1 MDGEHAIAKKCTLG
15 CFTTALFDSS
25 THAHYCMLS
34 LAVPIAVARSVLGSN
49 NCMQHNK
56 VCRTST
62 NSQGRF
68 LWQVAERCQVGPGCL
83 FTGFC
88 TGKPL
93 LAHNIYHHWSQWQIL
108 RKPDMLQR
116 HLD

>member
-15 CFTTALFDSS
+15 CFTIALFDSS
-25 THAHYCMLS
+25 TYARYCMLL

-62 NSQGRF
+62 NGQGRF
-68 LWQVAERCQVGPGCL
+68 LWQVAERCQVGPRCL
-83 FTGFC
+83 FMGVLYRQT
-88 TGKPL
+88 TASAQHLSSLVPM
-93 LAHNIYHHWSQWQIL
+93 AIS